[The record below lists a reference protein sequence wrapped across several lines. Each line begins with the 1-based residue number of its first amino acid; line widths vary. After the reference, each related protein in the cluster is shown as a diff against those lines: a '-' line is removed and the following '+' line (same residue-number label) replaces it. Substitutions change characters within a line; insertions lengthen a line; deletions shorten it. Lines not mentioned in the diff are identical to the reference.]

1 MIEHFESLSNNEF
14 RVLKNAI
21 AWITLY
27 VAGADDNIDD
37 EEQAWAVKLA
47 KIRSYAN
54 EDVLNGFYTEVGKDF
69 EEVLDKLVKDLP
81 NNVKERNA
89 ILSDRLSQINDVLPK
104 LDNTIAY
111 RLYKSYTSFAEHV
124 AKSSGGFLRFFSV
137 SAEEDKAMQLDM
149 INLVD
154 LEEEE

>member
-1 MIEHFESLSNNEF
+1 MIEHFDSLSKNEF

-27 VAGADDNIDD
+27 VAGADDNIDE

-69 EEVLDKLVKDLP
+69 EDTLNSLVKDLP

-89 ILSDRLSQINDVLPK
+89 ILTDRLTQVNDILPK

-111 RLYKSYTSFAEHV
+111 RIYKSYTSFAEHV

-137 SAEEDKAMQLDM
+137 STEEGQAMKLDM